1 MLASLLTLTALSLP
15 AWNAPTWGAPVKSDT
30 RPANAHEARVFLTA
44 YCQGRPDCK
53 VEFLPIGKNGAK
65 IPAANRRLP
74 VNVAYGSF
82 TRPGAQEVLMTLCY
96 AQSDACDGTTLLRR
110 EGGRWKALHHTP
122 GVYPSECLKF
132 RRFDGRDQ
140 LACRNNG
147 FVMFGSTLRLISA
160 DTRRT
165 VQKDLLP
172 GSFANCEPDA
182 PRPVQ
187 VTSLGDWRK
196 QDVNGDGRP
205 DLVVEVN
212 RSTLEY
218 DQPSRC
224 LPDEPDRVKTERVVR
239 RFAM

>member
-1 MLASLLTLTALSLP
+1 MLASLLTLTALTLP
-15 AWNAPTWGAPVKSDT
+15 AWDAPTWGAPVKSDT

-44 YCQGRPDCK
+44 YCGGRPDCK
-53 VEFLPIGKNGAK
+53 VEFLPIGKNGAR
-65 IPAANRRLP
+65 IPAANRRIP

-96 AQSDACDGTTLLRR
+96 AESDTCDGTTLLRR

-122 GVYPSECLKF
+122 GVYPSGCLEF

-147 FVMFGSTLRLISA
+147 LVMFGSALRLISA
-160 DTRRT
+160 DGGRT

-172 GSFANCEPDA
+172 DGLGNCEA
-182 PRPVQ
+182 RPMP
-187 VTSLGDWRK
+187 VTRLGDWRK

-205 DLVVEVN
+205 DLVVDVY
-212 RSTLEY
+212 RYKLHF
-218 DQPSRC
+218 DQPGCFRG
-224 LPDEPDRVKTERVVR
+224 EPVRVEGERTVR